1 MSIPWKKWSTGQSAC
16 HDATLVFEIEQING
30 LTCACLLHE
39 SSKSMD
45 KLMALQVFS
54 TVAECGSFTAAAER
68 LDLSRA
74 MATRHVEALEQ
85 WLGARLLH
93 RTTRRVTLTDA
104 GEQCLRQGQ
113 QMLALADDLCREV
126 QPGDGQLRGLLRVT
140 CSMSFGHAQMAP
152 ALARFMGL
160 HPHLKIDLLVDDGAL
175 DLVQQRIDLAIRIS
189 ADPGAALIGRPLAVC
204 ESVLVASPAYLDAAG
219 RPTEPQQLQ
228 AHRCLGHMR
237 VGRNVW
243 QLVRREDEADEQQVA
258 VTTWF
263 NANEATV
270 LAAAAVEGA
279 GIAMQPTYL
288 VQPLLASGA
297 LEPVLSDWRP
307 QPLTVYALYSSR
319 RHLPAAVRSLLDFL
333 VREFQGAHW

>member
-1 MSIPWKKWSTGQSAC
+1 MANEKPDAKAEALWS
-16 HDATLVFEIEQING
+16 HLHWLVVLEQ
-30 LTCACLLHE
+30 
-39 SSKSMD
+39 
-45 KLMALQVFS
+45 Q
-54 TVAECGSFTAAAER
+54 GSFTSAAARLGVSKAAMSQRVAELER
-68 LDLSRA
+68 A
-74 MATRHVEALEQ
+74 AGVALVT
-85 WLGARLLH
+85 
-93 RTTRRVTLTDA
+93 RTTRSVRLTEA
-104 GEQCLRQGQ
+104 GQRLVDETRGAFEHIADSFAGVRD
-113 QMLALADDLCREV
+113 LAAE
-126 QPGDGQLRGLLRVT
+126 PRGLLRVT

-152 ALARFMGL
+152 AIAQFMRL

-219 RPTEPQQLQ
+219 RPQTPAQLQ

-243 QLVRREDEADEQQVA
+243 QLARRDDESDEQQIA

-279 GIAMQPTYL
+279 GIAFQPTYL
-288 VQPLLASGA
+288 VQPMLQAGQ
-297 LEPVLSDWRP
+297 LELVLPDWRP
-307 QPLTVYALYSSR
+307 QPLTVHALYSSR
-319 RHLPAAVRSLLDFL
+319 RHLPVAVRALLDFL
-333 VREFQGAHW
+333 VQRFEGARW

>member
-1 MSIPWKKWSTGQSAC
+1 M
-16 HDATLVFEIEQING
+16 DR
-30 LTCACLLHE
+30 LLA
-39 SSKSMD
+39 M
-45 KLMALQVFS
+45 QVFA

-74 MATRHVEALEQ
+74 MATRHVESLEQ

-93 RTTRRVTLTDA
+93 RTTRRVSLTDA
-104 GEQCLRQGQ
+104 GAQCLRYSQ
-113 QMLALADDLCREV
+113 QMLALADEV
-126 QPGDGQLRGLLRVT
+126 QSEMRPGDSQLRGLLRVT

-152 ALARFMGL
+152 AMRL

-189 ADPGAALIGRPLAVC
+189 ADPGAALIGRSLAVC
-204 ESVLVASPAYLDAAG
+204 ESVLVASPAYLRAAG
-219 RPTEPQQLQ
+219 RPQSPAQLQ

-243 QLVRREDEADEQQVA
+243 QLARREDESDEQQIA

-288 VQPLLASGA
+288 VQPMLQSGA
-297 LEPVLSDWRP
+297 LELVLPDWRP
-307 QPLTVYALYSSR
+307 QPLDVYALYSSR
-319 RHLPAAVRSLLDFL
+319 RHLPAAVRALLDFL
-333 VREFQGAHW
+333 VRRFEGARW

>member
-1 MSIPWKKWSTGQSAC
+1 
-16 HDATLVFEIEQING
+16 
-30 LTCACLLHE
+30 
-39 SSKSMD
+39 MD
-45 KLMALQVFS
+45 RLFAMQVFA

-93 RTTRRVTLTDA
+93 RTTRRVSLTDA
-104 GEQCLRQGQ
+104 GAQCLRYSQ
-113 QMLALADDLCREV
+113 QMLALADEV
-126 QPGDGQLRGLLRVT
+126 QGEMRPGGNQLRGLLRVT

-152 ALARFMGL
+152 AIVQFMRL

-175 DLVQQRIDLAIRIS
+175 DLVEQRIDLAIRIS
-189 ADPGAALIGRPLAVC
+189 AAPGAALIGRQLAVC
-204 ESVLVASPAYLDAAG
+204 ESVLVASPAYLDGAG
-219 RPTEPQQLQ
+219 RPTEPAQLQ

-237 VGRNVW
+237 VGRHVW
-243 QLVRREDEADEQQVA
+243 HLTRREDEGDEQQVA

-270 LAAAAVEGA
+270 LAAAAVQGA

-297 LEPVLSDWRP
+297 LEQVLPAWRP
-307 QPLTVYALYSSR
+307 QPLDVYALYSSR
-319 RHLPAAVRSLLDFL
+319 RHLPESVRALLDFL
-333 VREFQGAHW
+333 AQRFEGARW

>member
-1 MSIPWKKWSTGQSAC
+1 M
-16 HDATLVFEIEQING
+16 DR
-30 LTCACLLHE
+30 LLA
-39 SSKSMD
+39 M
-45 KLMALQVFS
+45 QVFA

-74 MATRHVEALEQ
+74 MATRHVESLEQ

-93 RTTRRVTLTDA
+93 RTTRRVSLTDA
-104 GEQCLRQGQ
+104 GAQCLRYSQ
-113 QMLALADDLCREV
+113 QMLALADEV
-126 QPGDGQLRGLLRVT
+126 QSEMRPGDSQLRGLLRVT
-140 CSMSFGHAQMAP
+140 CSMSFG
-152 ALARFMGL
+152 
-160 HPHLKIDLLVDDGAL
+160 HLKIDLLVDDGAL

-189 ADPGAALIGRPLAVC
+189 ADPGAALIGRSLAVC
-204 ESVLVASPAYLDAAG
+204 ESVLVASPAYLRAAG
-219 RPTEPQQLQ
+219 RPQSPAQLQ

-243 QLVRREDEADEQQVA
+243 QLARREDESDEQQIA

-288 VQPLLASGA
+288 VQPMLQSGA
-297 LEPVLSDWRP
+297 LELVLPDWRP
-307 QPLTVYALYSSR
+307 QPLDVYALYSSR
-319 RHLPAAVRSLLDFL
+319 RHLPAAVRALLDFL
-333 VREFQGAHW
+333 VRRFEGARW

>member
-1 MSIPWKKWSTGQSAC
+1 M
-16 HDATLVFEIEQING
+16 DR
-30 LTCACLLHE
+30 LLA
-39 SSKSMD
+39 M
-45 KLMALQVFS
+45 QVFA

-74 MATRHVEALEQ
+74 MATRHVETLEQ

-104 GEQCLRQGQ
+104 GAQCLRYGQ
-113 QMLALADDLCREV
+113 QMLDLAEEMQGEML
-126 QPGDGQLRGLLRVT
+126 PGEGQLRGLVRVT
-140 CSMSFGHAQMAP
+140 CSMSFGHARMAP
-152 ALARFMGL
+152 ALVQFMRL

-189 ADPGAALIGRPLAVC
+189 ADPGAALIGRRLAVC

-219 RPTEPQQLQ
+219 RPQTPAELQ

-237 VGRNVW
+237 VGRSVW
-243 QLVRREDEADEQQVA
+243 QLARRSGEGDAQQIA
-258 VTTWF
+258 VNTWF

-270 LAAAAVEGA
+270 LAAAAVAGA

-288 VQPLLASGA
+288 VQPLLQSGQ
-297 LEPVLSDWRP
+297 LEWVLPDWRP
-307 QPLTVYALYSSR
+307 QPLDVHALYSSR
-319 RHLPAAVRSLLDFL
+319 RHLPVAVRTLLDFL
-333 VREFQGAHW
+333 VRHFEEARW

>member
-1 MSIPWKKWSTGQSAC
+1 M
-16 HDATLVFEIEQING
+16 DR
-30 LTCACLLHE
+30 LLA
-39 SSKSMD
+39 M
-45 KLMALQVFS
+45 QVFA

-74 MATRHVEALEQ
+74 MATRHVESLEQ

-93 RTTRRVTLTDA
+93 RTTRRVSLTDA
-104 GEQCLRQGQ
+104 GAQCLRYSQ
-113 QMLALADDLCREV
+113 QMLALADEV
-126 QPGDGQLRGLLRVT
+126 QSEMRPGDSQLRGLLRVT
-140 CSMSFGHAQMAP
+140 CSMSFGHAQM
-152 ALARFMGL
+152 RL

-189 ADPGAALIGRPLAVC
+189 ADPGAALIGRSLAVC
-204 ESVLVASPAYLDAAG
+204 ESVLVASPAYLRAAG
-219 RPTEPQQLQ
+219 RPQSPAQLQ

-243 QLVRREDEADEQQVA
+243 QLARREDESDEQQIA

-288 VQPLLASGA
+288 VQPMLQSGA
-297 LEPVLSDWRP
+297 LELVLPDWRP
-307 QPLTVYALYSSR
+307 QPLDVYALYSSR
-319 RHLPAAVRSLLDFL
+319 RHLPAAVRALLDFL
-333 VREFQGAHW
+333 VRRFEGARW

>member
-1 MSIPWKKWSTGQSAC
+1 M
-16 HDATLVFEIEQING
+16 DR
-30 LTCACLLHE
+30 LLA
-39 SSKSMD
+39 M
-45 KLMALQVFS
+45 QVFA

-74 MATRHVEALEQ
+74 MATRHVESLEQ

-93 RTTRRVTLTDA
+93 RTTRRVSLTEA
-104 GEQCLRQGQ
+104 GAQCLRYSQ
-113 QMLALADDLCREV
+113 QMLALADEV
-126 QPGDGQLRGLLRVT
+126 QGEMRAGDSQLRGLLRVT

-152 ALARFMGL
+152 AIAQFMRL

-219 RPTEPQQLQ
+219 RPQTPAQLQ

-243 QLVRREDEADEQQVA
+243 QLARRDDESDEQQIA

-279 GIAMQPTYL
+279 GIAFQPTYL
-288 VQPLLASGA
+288 VQPMLQAGQ
-297 LEPVLSDWRP
+297 LELVLPDWRP
-307 QPLTVYALYSSR
+307 QPLTVHALYSSR
-319 RHLPAAVRSLLDFL
+319 RHLPVAVRALLDFL
-333 VREFQGAHW
+333 VQRFEGARW